1 MAYIEFRGICKSY
14 DGVNQVLKSI
24 DLDVEKGELVTLLG
38 PSGCGK
44 STLLRSLAGLEDISS
59 GQIILDGEDIT
70 NTPVQKRGI
79 GMVFQQYSLFQNM
92 NVEDNIA
99 FGLKIAKMDKNEIEK
114 KVKAAI
120 EMVDLSGK
128 EKSYPSQLSGGQQQ
142 RVAIA
147 RAIVNEPEI
156 LLLDEP
162 LGALDY
168 KMRKEMQLEL
178 KLMHEQLGITFI
190 FVTHDQ
196 EEALTMSD
204 KIVVM
209 SNGEIQQV
217 GTPEEIYDEP
227 KNAFVADF
235 IGESNIFNGVMTGHK
250 KVSFCQTEFDCVD
263 DIKEGLRVQA
273 VIRPEDVVLTE
284 VGKGKL
290 QGEVLSS
297 IFKGTF
303 HEITVL
309 HNEKDEIV
317 AQASG
322 DIAKGTKVG
331 VDILPDSI
339 HLMHFNEKANHFIGM
354 IDDAMRI
361 RLVDGSIKVD
371 MTKLFPGSTL
381 QDGVLYD
388 KSGHPIETEGRKV
401 VVYINPRQAQLSDDP
416 QVGLVQGHIDS
427 LIYMGDHY
435 SYEVRSSNDELYFV
449 YDEYLWNIGDYVS
462 VVVPDTGISVTLAE

>member
-99 FGLKIAKMDKNEIEK
+99 FGLKIAKMDKNEIDK

-147 RAIVNEPEI
+147 RAIVMEPKV

-162 LGALDY
+162 LSAIDAKLRRELQE
-168 KMRKEMQLEL
+168 KIKRVQKEL
-178 KLMHEQLGITFI
+178 KITTI

-196 EEALTMSD
+196 DEAMIMSD
-204 KIVVM
+204 KIHLMNQGIIEQSGKPVQLYTHPV
-209 SNGEIQQV
+209 SKFAAE
-217 GTPEEIYDEP
+217 
-227 KNAFVADF
+227 F
-235 IGESNIFNGVMTGHK
+235 IGHYNIMTPVELTAFFPEKRYPGNYY
-250 KVSFCQTEFDCVD
+250 
-263 DIKEGLRVQA
+263 A
-273 VIRPEDVVLTE
+273 IRPETFMLSKEVIEDPTYLTFDAKVVDFISRGNVLRYTLQCKDVVFTS
-284 VGKGKL
+284 
-290 QGEVLSS
+290 EVLFRS
-297 IFKGTF
+297 FALFELGT
-303 HEITVL
+303 TVHVGIEE
-309 HNEKDEIV
+309 HN
-317 AQASG
+317 
-322 DIAKGTKVG
+322 
-331 VDILPDSI
+331 L
-339 HLMHFNEKANHFIGM
+339 L
-354 IDDAMRI
+354 
-361 RLVDGSIKVD
+361 RL
-371 MTKLFPGSTL
+371 
-381 QDGVLYD
+381 
-388 KSGHPIETEGRKV
+388 
-401 VVYINPRQAQLSDDP
+401 
-416 QVGLVQGHIDS
+416 
-427 LIYMGDHY
+427 
-435 SYEVRSSNDELYFV
+435 ND
-449 YDEYLWNIGDYVS
+449 
-462 VVVPDTGISVTLAE
+462 

>member
-99 FGLKIAKMDKNEIEK
+99 FGLKIAKMDKNEIDK

-147 RAIVNEPEI
+147 RAIVMEPKV

-162 LGALDY
+162 LSAIDAKLRRELQE
-168 KMRKEMQLEL
+168 KIKRVQKEL
-178 KLMHEQLGITFI
+178 KITTI

-196 EEALTMSD
+196 DEAMIMSD
-204 KIVVM
+204 KIHLMNQGVIEQSGKPVQLYTHPV
-209 SNGEIQQV
+209 S
-217 GTPEEIYDEP
+217 
-227 KNAFVADF
+227 KFVAEF
-235 IGESNIFNGVMTGHK
+235 IGHYNILTPVELTAFFPEKRYPGNYY
-250 KVSFCQTEFDCVD
+250 
-263 DIKEGLRVQA
+263 A
-273 VIRPEDVVLTE
+273 IRPETFMLSKEPIEDPAYLRFDAKVVDFISRGNVLRYT
-284 VGKGKL
+284 L
-290 QGEVLSS
+290 QCKNVVFTSEVLFRS
-297 IFKGTF
+297 FALFELGT
-303 HEITVL
+303 TVHVGIEE
-309 HNEKDEIV
+309 HN
-317 AQASG
+317 
-322 DIAKGTKVG
+322 
-331 VDILPDSI
+331 L
-339 HLMHFNEKANHFIGM
+339 L
-354 IDDAMRI
+354 
-361 RLVDGSIKVD
+361 RL
-371 MTKLFPGSTL
+371 
-381 QDGVLYD
+381 
-388 KSGHPIETEGRKV
+388 
-401 VVYINPRQAQLSDDP
+401 
-416 QVGLVQGHIDS
+416 
-427 LIYMGDHY
+427 
-435 SYEVRSSNDELYFV
+435 ND
-449 YDEYLWNIGDYVS
+449 
-462 VVVPDTGISVTLAE
+462 